1 MRIPAPISTTFLSL
15 GAGWLGSRL
24 ASAAWRRTT
33 GEPPPSLAHP
43 EEQQQAALGKV
54 LSFAAVSRA
63 SAAAMQALAKRW
75 SRSLEARGLDG

>member
-1 MRIPAPISTTFLSL
+1 MRILAKIFTTLLSL
-15 GAGWLGSRL
+15 GAGWVGSRL
-24 ASAAWRRTT
+24 VSAAWRKAT
-33 GEPPPSLAHP
+33 GELPPSLANP

-54 LSFAAVSRA
+54 LSFAVVSGA